1 MLEKAKQ
8 LLQKYYGYDSFRKG
22 QAEIIKSILE
32 KQDTFG
38 IMPTGGGK
46 SICYQIPAL
55 LFPGITLVISPL
67 ISLMKDQTEALKQSG
82 IPATY
87 INSSLE
93 YYEVKERIDNC
104 RKNKYKLLYVAP
116 ERLNSEEFNSLVQE
130 LSINLVAVD
139 EAHCVSQWGHDFRP
153 SYAWIAQFI
162 KRLKDRPVVA
172 AFTATATKEVKN
184 DVVKLLEL
192 QSPNIF
198 VTGFDRENLYFSVQK
213 AVDKEKFL
221 LQYLLNRKNEVG
233 IIYAATRKEV
243 DKLYENLRNMG
254 YAVAKYHAGMDDY
267 RRTKAQEDF
276 IFDKIKIM
284 VATNAFGMG
293 IDKSN
298 VRYIIHYN
306 MPKNMEA
313 YYQEAGRAGRDGEPG
328 DCILLFSP
336 RDILLQRYMI
346 QISDLTEERMQY
358 EYKRLQSIVDY
369 CHTTMC
375 LRKYI
380 LEYFGEIVL
389 YDECK
394 NCSVCAD
401 ETSFVDI
408 TIDAQKI
415 FSCVYKMNERFGVSM
430 ISQVLKGSNSK
441 RIKQLNLDQLSTYG
455 IMNEYTLNQIKDI
468 INVLIADGYLR
479 LTQDE
484 YPVVK
489 LQKKAIAVIKNN
501 EKVFQRVHQKVEKV
515 EEDMELFEELR
526 SLRKKI
532 AEKAKLP
539 PYMIFH
545 DSTLREMSK
554 YCPTNNYALS
564 KIKGVG
570 LSKLEKYGQDFLNVI
585 KEYVEK
591 KI

>member
-8 LLQKYYGYDSFRKG
+8 ILQKYYGYDSFRKG

-82 IPATY
+82 IPATF

-162 KRLKDRPVVA
+162 KRLKNRPVVA

-192 QSPNIF
+192 QNPNIF

-254 YAVAKYHAGMDDY
+254 YAVAKYHAGMEDY
-267 RRTKAQEDF
+267 RRTKAQEEF

-380 LEYFGEIVL
+380 LEYFGETVL

-415 FSCVYKMNERFGVSM
+415 FSCVYRMKEGFGISM

-441 RIKQLNLDQLSTYG
+441 RIKQLALDQLSTYG
-455 IMNEYTLNQIKDI
+455 IMNEYTLNEIKDI

-489 LQKKAIAVIKNN
+489 LQKKAIDVVKNN
-501 EKVFQRVHQKVEKV
+501 EKVFQRVHQKVEKI
-515 EEDMELFEELR
+515 EEDIELFEELR
-526 SLRKKI
+526 SLRREI